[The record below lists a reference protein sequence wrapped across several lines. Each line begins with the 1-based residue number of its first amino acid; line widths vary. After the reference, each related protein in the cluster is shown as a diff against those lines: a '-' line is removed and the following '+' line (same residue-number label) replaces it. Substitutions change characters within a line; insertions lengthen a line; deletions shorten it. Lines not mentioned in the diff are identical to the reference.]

1 LVTLWLINEHSIEH
15 LKLENTELGKFTF
28 SGHDSF
34 QCRQL
39 WLKKGFD
46 YVQEG
51 LNFNDEEAVVQ
62 LGVGK
67 NMVSSIRFW
76 LKAFNIIDLKD
87 NPTEFGKRLFDDESG
102 YDPFLED
109 EASLWLLHY
118 QLVKNNFASIY
129 SIIFNEFRKEKLFFT
144 KETFVNYVK
153 RIGERNS
160 DLNLNENTVA
170 KDFIVFANLYKC
182 DAESK
187 DIEDSFSGILSEIEL
202 LKTTGKGK
210 DEQFFIE
217 NSERD
222 NLPESI
228 FLYSIL
234 DNQNYGNSIS
244 LNSLEFDLNSP
255 GAIFALNRAGLMNK
269 INDLKENFEAITFTD
284 QAGIKELQ
292 FKNKVNSFEILESYY
307 GK

>member
-1 LVTLWLINEHSIEH
+1 MFRKKKMII
-15 LKLENTELGKFTF
+15 ENTEIIKYTF

-39 WLKKGFD
+39 WLKKGYD
-46 YVQEG
+46 YVKEG
-51 LNFNDEEAVVQ
+51 KNFNDEDAVVQ

-76 LKAFNIIDLKD
+76 LKAFNIIDNKD
-87 NPTEFGKRLFDDESG
+87 IPTEFGKLLFDNKNG

-118 QLVKNNFASIY
+118 QLVKNGFASIY
-129 SIIFNEFRKEKLFFT
+129 SIIFNEFRKEKLFFN

-153 RIGERNS
+153 RIGESNP
-160 DLNLNENTVA
+160 DLNFNENTIS
-170 KDFIVFANLYKC
+170 KDFIVFANLYKS
-182 DAESK
+182 DPESK
-187 DIEDSFSGILSEIEL
+187 DVEDSFSGILSEIEL

-210 DEQFFIE
+210 SEQFFIE

-222 NLPESI
+222 NLPEAI
-228 FLYSIL
+228 VLYSIL
-234 DNQNYGNSIS
+234 DNPNYGNSIS

-255 GAIFALNRAGLMNK
+255 GSIFALNRSGLMNK
-269 INDLKENFEAITFTD
+269 ISDIVDDIKDITFTD
-284 QAGIKELQ
+284 QAGIKEIQ
-292 FKNKVNSFEILESYY
+292 FKKKADAYTILDKYY

>member
-1 LVTLWLINEHSIEH
+1 MI
-15 LKLENTELGKFTF
+15 LENTEITKYTF

-39 WLKKGFD
+39 WLKKGYD

-51 LNFNDEEAVVQ
+51 KNFNDEDAVVQ

-76 LKAFNIIDLKD
+76 LKAFNIIDNKD
-87 NPTEFGKRLFDDESG
+87 VPTEFGKRIFDTDTG

-118 QLVKNNFASIY
+118 QLVKNGFASIY
-129 SIIFNEFRKEKLFFT
+129 SIIFNEFRKEKLFFH

-153 RIGERNS
+153 RIGENNP
-160 DLNLNENTVA
+160 DLNFNENTVA
-170 KDFIVFANLYKC
+170 KDFVVFVNLYKN
-182 DAESK
+182 DIASK
-187 DIEDSFSGILSEIEL
+187 DVEDSFSGILSEIEL
-202 LKTTGKGK
+202 LKNTGKGK
-210 DEQFFIE
+210 EEQFYIE
-217 NSERD
+217 NTERD
-222 NLPESI
+222 SLPESI
-228 FLYSIL
+228 VLYAIL
-234 DNQNYGNSIS
+234 DNPTYGNSIS
-244 LNSLEFDLNSP
+244 LNSLEFDINSP
-255 GAIFALNRAGLMNK
+255 GSIFALNRAGLMNK
-269 INDLKENFEAITFTD
+269 ISEIVSSSKDITFTD

-292 FKNKVNSFEILESYY
+292 FKRKADAFKILDQYY

>member
-1 LVTLWLINEHSIEH
+1 MI
-15 LKLENTELGKFTF
+15 LENTEIIKYTF

-39 WLKKGFD
+39 WLKKGYD

-51 LNFNDEEAVVQ
+51 KNFNDEDAVVQ

-76 LKAFNIIDLKD
+76 LKAFNIIDNKD
-87 NPTEFGKRLFDDESG
+87 IPTEFGKRLFDDETG

-118 QLVKNNFASIY
+118 QLVKNSFASIY
-129 SIIFNEFRKEKLFFT
+129 SIIFNEFRKEKLFFN

-153 RIGERNS
+153 RIGESNT
-160 DLNLNENTVA
+160 DLNFNENTVA
-170 KDFIVFANLYKC
+170 KDFIVFANLYKN
-182 DAESK
+182 DPESK
-187 DIEDSFSGILSEIEL
+187 DVEDSFSGILSEIEL

-210 DEQFFIE
+210 EEQFYIE
-217 NSERD
+217 NTERD
-222 NLPESI
+222 NLPEAVVL
-228 FLYSIL
+228 FTIL
-234 DNQNYGNSIS
+234 DNSSYGNSIS

-255 GAIFALNRAGLMNK
+255 GSIFALNRSGLMNK
-269 INDLKENFEAITFTD
+269 ISDIVDEFKDITFTD

-292 FKNKVNSFEILESYY
+292 FKKKSDAYKILDTYY

>member
-1 LVTLWLINEHSIEH
+1 MILD
-15 LKLENTELGKFTF
+15 NTETTKYTF

-51 LNFNDEEAVVQ
+51 KNFNDDDAVVK

-76 LKAFNIIDLKD
+76 LKTFNIINSNDI
-87 NPTEFGKRLFDDESG
+87 PTEFGKRLFDDENG

-118 QLVKNNFASIY
+118 QLVKNGFASIY
-129 SIIFNEFRKEKLFFT
+129 HLIFNEFRKEKLFFN

-153 RIGERNS
+153 RIGESNPE
-160 DLNLNENTVA
+160 LNFNENTIA
-170 KDFIVFANLYKC
+170 KDFIVFANLYKS
-182 DAESK
+182 DPESK
-187 DIEDSFSGILSEIEL
+187 DVEDSFSGILSELEL
-202 LKTTGKGK
+202 LKKTGKGK
-210 DEQFFIE
+210 EEQFFIE

-228 FLYSIL
+228 LLFSIL
-234 DNQNYGNSIS
+234 DNSTYGNSIS
-244 LNSLEFDLNSP
+244 LNSLEFDVNSP
-255 GAIFALNRAGLMNK
+255 GSIFALNRSGLVNK
-269 INDLKENFEAITFTD
+269 IADIVLGFEDITFTD

-292 FKNKVNSFEILESYY
+292 FKKKVDAYTILDKYY

>member
-1 LVTLWLINEHSIEH
+1 MA
-15 LKLENTELGKFTF
+15 LESREISKFTF

-39 WLKKGFD
+39 WLKKGYD

-51 LNFNDEEAVVQ
+51 KNFNDEDAVVQ

-76 LKAFNIIDLKD
+76 LKAFNIIDNKD
-87 NPTEFGKRLFDDESG
+87 IPTEFGKRLFDDENG

-118 QLVKNNFASIY
+118 QLVKNSFASIY
-129 SIIFNEFRKEKLFFT
+129 SIIFNEFRKEKLFFN

-153 RIGERNS
+153 RIGESNT
-160 DLNLNENTVA
+160 DLNFNENTVA
-170 KDFIVFANLYKC
+170 KDFIVFTNLYKNNP
-182 DAESK
+182 ESK
-187 DIEDSFSGILSEIEL
+187 DVEDSFSGILSEIEL

-210 DEQFFIE
+210 EEQFYIE
-217 NSERD
+217 NVERD
-222 NLPESI
+222 NLPEAVVL
-228 FLYSIL
+228 FTIL
-234 DNQNYGNSIS
+234 DNSNYGNSIS

-255 GAIFALNRAGLMNK
+255 GSIFALNRSGLMNK
-269 INDLKENFEAITFTD
+269 ISDIVDEFKDITFTD

-292 FKNKVNSFEILESYY
+292 FKKKSDAYKILDTYY

>member
-1 LVTLWLINEHSIEH
+1 MII
-15 LKLENTELGKFTF
+15 ENTEITKYTF

-39 WLKKGFD
+39 WLKKGYDF
-46 YVQEG
+46 VQDG
-51 LNFNDEEAVVQ
+51 KNFNDEDAVVQ

-76 LKAFNIIDLKD
+76 LKAFNIIDNKD
-87 NPTEFGKRLFDDESG
+87 IPTEFGKRLFDDENG

-109 EASLWLLHY
+109 EASPWLLHY
-118 QLVKNNFASIY
+118 QLVKNSFASIY
-129 SIIFNEFRKEKLFFT
+129 SIIFNEFRKEKLFFN

-153 RIGERNS
+153 RIGESNP
-160 DLNLNENTVA
+160 DLNFNENTVA
-170 KDFIVFANLYKC
+170 KDFIVFANLYKN
-182 DAESK
+182 DPDSK

-210 DEQFFIE
+210 EEQFYIE
-217 NSERD
+217 NVERD
-222 NLPESI
+222 NLPEAVVL
-228 FLYSIL
+228 FTIL
-234 DNQNYGNSIS
+234 DNSNYGNSIS

-255 GAIFALNRAGLMNK
+255 GSIFALNRSGLMNK
-269 INDLKENFEAITFTD
+269 ISDIVDEFKDITFTD
-284 QAGIKELQ
+284 QAGIKQLQ
-292 FKNKVNSFEILESYY
+292 FKKKSEAYTILDTYY

>member
-1 LVTLWLINEHSIEH
+1 MI
-15 LKLENTELGKFTF
+15 LENTEITKYTF

-39 WLKKGFD
+39 WLKKGYDF
-46 YVQEG
+46 VQEG
-51 LNFNDEEAVVQ
+51 KNFNDEDAVVQ

-76 LKAFNIIDLKD
+76 LKAFNIIDNKD
-87 NPTEFGKRLFDDESG
+87 KTTEFGKRLFDDENG

-118 QLVKNNFASIY
+118 HLVKNGYASIY
-129 SIIFNEFRKEKLFFT
+129 SIIFNEFRKEKLFFN

-153 RIGERNS
+153 RIGESNT
-160 DLNLNENTVA
+160 DLNFNENTVA
-170 KDFIVFANLYKC
+170 KDFIVFANLYKN
-182 DAESK
+182 DPESK
-187 DIEDSFSGILSEIEL
+187 DVEDSFSGILSEIEL

-210 DEQFFIE
+210 EEQFYIE
-217 NSERD
+217 NTERD
-222 NLPESI
+222 NLPGAVVL
-228 FLYSIL
+228 FTIL
-234 DNQNYGNSIS
+234 DNPNYGNSIS
-244 LNSLEFDLNSP
+244 LNSLEFDFNSP
-255 GAIFALNRAGLMNK
+255 GSIFALNRSGLMNK
-269 INDLKENFEAITFTD
+269 ISEIISNFEEITFTD

-292 FKNKVNSFEILESYY
+292 FKNKIDPFTILDSYY

>member
-1 LVTLWLINEHSIEH
+1 MVTSETN
-15 LKLENTELGKFTF
+15 KFIF

-39 WLKKGFD
+39 WLKKGYD
-46 YVQEG
+46 YVHEG
-51 LNFNDEEAVVQ
+51 KNFNDEDAVVQ

-76 LKAFNIIDLKD
+76 LKAFNIIDNKD
-87 NPTEFGKRLFDDESG
+87 IPTKFGKLLFDDEHG

-118 QLVKNNFASIY
+118 QLVKSGFASIY
-129 SIIFNEFRKEKLFFT
+129 SIVFNEFRKEKLFFN
-144 KETFVNYVK
+144 KENYSNYIK
-153 RIGERNS
+153 RISESNS
-160 DLNLNENTVA
+160 DLSFNENTVA
-170 KDFIVFANLYKC
+170 KDFIVFANLYKNNG
-182 DAESK
+182 ESK

-210 DEQFFIE
+210 EEQFYIE
-217 NSERD
+217 NTERD
-222 NLPESI
+222 NLPESVVL
-228 FLYSIL
+228 FAIL
-234 DNQNYGNSIS
+234 DNSNYGNSIS
-244 LNSLEFDLNSP
+244 MNSLEFDMNSP
-255 GAIFALNRAGLMNK
+255 GSIFALNRSDLMNK
-269 INDLKENFEAITFTD
+269 ISDIIDGFKDITFTD

-292 FKNKVNSFEILESYY
+292 FKKKVDPFTILDKYY

>member
-1 LVTLWLINEHSIEH
+1 MLI
-15 LKLENTELGKFTF
+15 ENTEIAKYTF

-34 QCRQL
+34 QCRLL
-39 WLKKGFD
+39 WLKKGYD

-51 LNFNDEEAVVQ
+51 KNFNDEDAVVQ

-76 LKAFNIIDLKD
+76 LKAFNVIDNKD
-87 NPTEFGKRLFDDESG
+87 IPTEFGKRLFDDENG
-102 YDPFLED
+102 YDPYLED

-118 QLVKNNFASIY
+118 QLVKNSFASIY
-129 SIIFNEFRKEKLFFT
+129 SIIFNEFRKEKLFFN

-153 RIGERNS
+153 RIGESNT

-170 KDFIVFANLYKC
+170 KDFIVFTNLYKS
-182 DAESK
+182 DPESK
-187 DIEDSFSGILSEIEL
+187 DVEDSFSGILSELGL
-202 LKTTGKGK
+202 LKLIYNSFK
-210 DEQFFIE
+210 DENGKTKKKEEYFIE

-228 FLYSIL
+228 VLYAII
-234 DNQNYGNSIS
+234 DNPNYGNSIS
-244 LNSLEFDLNSP
+244 LNSLEFDWNSP
-255 GAIFALNRAGLMNK
+255 GSIFALNRSGLMNK
-269 INDLKENFEAITFTD
+269 ISDIVADFKDITFTD

-292 FKNKVNSFEILESYY
+292 FKNKADTYTVLDQYY